1 MSLLHGSARA
11 QAADPTVADD
21 QAPANATYDDAPA
34 ETEGGSHRINAPSH
48 DAGFGFHTVRFRT
61 EDGDVYS
68 LHAPVITFDYWAGR
82 RWGLMLHGAAYF
94 PARGAAAQREEFRGS
109 LRETSTTSAGAW
121 TAR

>member
-1 MSLLHGSARA
+1 MRLLPPLLATCVAVLSLLHGSARA

-82 RWGLMLHGAAYF
+82 RWATWRSAA
-94 PARGAAAQREEFRGS
+94 PTTAARPGPSRRRCS
-109 LRETSTTSAGAW
+109 
-121 TAR
+121 